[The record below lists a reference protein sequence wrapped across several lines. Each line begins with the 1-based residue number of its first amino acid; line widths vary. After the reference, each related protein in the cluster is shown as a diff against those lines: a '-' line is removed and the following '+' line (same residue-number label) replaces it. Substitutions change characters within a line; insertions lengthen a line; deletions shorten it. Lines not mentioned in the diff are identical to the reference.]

1 MRNLPRLIPL
11 LAAFAFLTL
20 QASCAAEKKE
30 SLRSRL
36 MVTGESDSKAS
47 PDTAIVVLSV
57 VTQGTRALDAQQQ
70 NARKSDAV
78 IQAVKQAAGADPDV
92 KTSDYSLE
100 PQRDWS
106 GGMPR
111 IKGYEARNS
120 VTVTTGALDNVGAI
134 LDAATQAGA
143 NSVETVRFILRE
155 GKEARGHALG
165 EASKQAMS
173 KAEAMAQAMGGRIVR
188 VVEEREGGFP
198 APAPSF
204 DYGAATEYSSANSNA
219 NADFRAEMSKRT
231 PVEAGTLNVRSQVF
245 LIVEVEA
252 QPR

>member
-1 MRNLPRLIPL
+1 MRNFPRLIPL
-11 LAAFAFLTL
+11 LAAFVVLIT
-20 QASCAAEKKE
+20 QASCADEKKE
-30 SLRSRL
+30 SLRTRL

-57 VTQGTRALDAQQQ
+57 VTQSTRALDAQQQ

-78 IQAVKQAAGADPDV
+78 IQAVKQAAGAAPDV

-100 PQRDWS
+100 PQRDYGS

-143 NSVETVRFILRE
+143 NSVETVQFVLRE
-155 GKEARGHALG
+155 GKEARGRALG
-165 EASKQAMS
+165 EAGKQAMS

-188 VVEEREGGFP
+188 VVEQREGSFP
-198 APAPSF
+198 APAPSP
-204 DYGAATEYSSANSNA
+204 DYFGESSAGLSNTIRGEYA
-219 NADFRAEMSKRT
+219 KASPRT
-231 PVEAGTLNVRSQVF
+231 PVEAGSLNVRSQVF

>member
-1 MRNLPRLIPL
+1 MQIFPRLILL
-11 LAAFAFLTL
+11 LAAIALSIFN
-20 QASCAAEKKE
+20 ASCAAEKKE
-30 SLRSRL
+30 SLRTRL

-57 VTQGTRALDAQQQ
+57 VTQSTRALEAQQQ

-100 PQRDWS
+100 PQRDYGS

-120 VTVTTGALDNVGAI
+120 VTVTTAALDNVGAI

-143 NSVETVRFILRE
+143 NSVETVQFVLRE
-155 GKEARGHALG
+155 GKEARGRALG
-165 EASKQAMS
+165 EAGKQAMS
-173 KAEAMAQAMGGRIVR
+173 KAEAMALAMGGRIVR

-204 DYGAATEYSSANSNA
+204 EYGAATEYSSANSNA
-219 NADFRAEMSKRT
+219 NADFRAKMSKQT

-245 LIVEVEA
+245 LIVEV
-252 QPR
+252 